1 MRLGRV
7 RHESKYLAVKY
18 FHTEKNWSIEWMCK
32 HLEISRAAYYKWL
45 HREEP
50 DDELENIKLAEL
62 MKEYDERFNH
72 NLGCRRMTS
81 WINHFN
87 HTKYSKN
94 RVHRIMKKLG
104 IHSVIRKKKKKYTYA
119 KPDETAE
126 NILQRDFHATAPNQK
141 WATDVTEFKVPGEK
155 KKLYLSAIID
165 LYDRYPVA
173 YVVSGKNDN
182 RLVFKTFDKA
192 IAANPSAKPIFHSD
206 RGFQYTSKMF
216 KKKLEEQEMKQSMS
230 RVGHCID
237 NGPTEGFWGII
248 KSEMYQMYEIT
259 DESSLRQAIKAYLHF
274 YSEERPQDRFHC
286 KTPLEVRQEALKSDM
301 PVEYPIPENKRIEK
315 YKEKWCA

>member
-1 MRLGRV
+1 MRLGKV
-7 RHESKYLAVKY
+7 RHESKYLAIKY
-18 FHTEKNWSIEWMCK
+18 FHMEKGWSIEWMCR
-32 HLEISRAAYYKWL
+32 HLEISRVSYYKWM
-45 HREEP
+45 HREVP
-50 DDELENIKLAEL
+50 DAELENIKLAEL
-62 MKEYDERFNH
+62 IKEYDERFGH
-72 NLGCRRMTS
+72 ILGYRRMAS

-94 RVHRIMKKLG
+94 RVYRIMKKLG
-104 IHSVIRKKKKKYTYA
+104 IRSVIRKKKKKYIYA
-119 KPDETAE
+119 KPNETAE
-126 NILQRDFHATAPNQK
+126 NILQRDFYATAPNQK
-141 WATDVTEFKVPGEK
+141 WATDITEFKIPGEK
-155 KKLYLSAIID
+155 RKLYLSAIID
-165 LYDRYPVA
+165 LYDKYPVA
-173 YVVSGKNDN
+173 YVVSARNDN

-192 IAANPSAKPIFHSD
+192 IALNPSAKPIFHSD

-216 KKKLEEQEMKQSMS
+216 KKKLEEQEMTQSMS

-259 DESSLRQAIKAYLHF
+259 DESSLRQAIKNYLRF
-274 YSEERPQDRFHC
+274 YSEERPQDRYHC

-301 PVEYPIPENKRIEK
+301 PVAYPIPKNKRIEK

>member
-1 MRLGRV
+1 MRLGKV
-7 RHESKYLAVKY
+7 RHESKYLAVRH
-18 FHTEKNWSIEWMCK
+18 FHEEKSRSIEWMCRQ
-32 HLEISRAAYYKWL
+32 LEISRAAYYKWL
-45 HREEP
+45 HRNVP
-50 DDELENIKLAEL
+50 DAEKENVRLAGL
-62 MKEYDERFNH
+62 VKEYDERFH
-72 NLGCRRMTS
+72 HILGYRRMTS

-87 HTKYSKN
+87 NTAYSKN

-104 IHSVIRKKKKKYTYA
+104 IHSLIRKKKKKYTYA
-119 KPDETAE
+119 KPDGTME
-126 NILQRDFHATAPNQK
+126 NILQRDFYAHAPNQK

-173 YVVSGKNDN
+173 YVISSRNDN

-192 IAANPSAKPIFHSD
+192 IAAFPDARPVFHSD
-206 RGFQYTSKMF
+206 RGFQYTGRVF
-216 KKKLEEQEMKQSMS
+216 KNKLEKQEMGQSMS
-230 RVGHCID
+230 RVGRCID

-259 DESSLRQAIKAYLHF
+259 DETSLKHAIRDYMRF
-274 YSEERPQDRFHC
+274 YSEERPQDRYHC
-286 KTPLEVRQEALKSDM
+286 KTPLEVRTEALASDKPM
-301 PVEYPIPENKRIEK
+301 AYPIPKNKRIEK